1 MNSKKINLKSI
12 KALIKDLE
20 PVGRLAV
27 TGDVNT
33 LGTILKYCAEL
44 GYATYNHHSYVERL
58 DGLLIVN
65 GHDVDDTSDRDV
77 KSIESGTLHDGHLKR
92 YWNVDSVFVVSKAP
106 KLILKKHV

>member
-20 PVGRLAV
+20 PTGILAV
-27 TGDVNT
+27 TGDVST
-33 LGTILKYCAEL
+33 MGAILKYCTEL
-44 GYATYNHHSYVERL
+44 GYATYNHHSYAERL

-65 GHDVDDTSDRDV
+65 GYDVGDTSHRDV
-77 KSIESGTLHDGHLKR
+77 KSIESGTLHNGHLKR

-106 KLILKKHV
+106 KLILKKYV